1 MLIPENKHET
11 KIKSFEKDL
20 VDTKLTASI
29 DAEMAA
35 LQKPYSEQ
43 MRAWAISAKVF
54 GGLGLGFSFITE
66 AGVIGWVAYGM
77 VEGVTGQAIGVA
89 VGVVVGAGVAGVIEW
104 VKKHSNDNFWR
115 VLVFGKR
122 FEVARFVPVLLIGG
136 VSLAASIYACTLLPA
151 AKGKVSGELVF
162 DQSKVD
168 AVAANFDKKIAEVQ
182 ASTAFI
188 KENGKKSNGQLRDSS
203 VNIISSNEAYKKE
216 LERAKDAAIADEKAA
231 ENARIAQTETEHE
244 TQGYFLAWAS
254 FFLELLFVTSSYFG
268 MRYLHKCY
276 LERNAKRNDNETLSL
291 PLRNDNETIS
301 LPLRNIQLPD
311 IAAVTPAVTADNE
324 TPNETGNASDN
335 APRPTSEGIIDN
347 AQQRQPI
354 GFKRYITADDTAA
367 VTPAV
372 TQKENYL
379 LRVKEAKEKGLG
391 ITIGG
396 IYMCDRL
403 ECTRT
408 FELNTF
414 NRKFCSEHCKLAAR
428 ANKQQEAATN
438 EK

>member
-168 AVAANFDKKIAEVQ
+168 AVAANFEDKIRKIE
-182 ASTAFI
+182 TDI
-188 KENGKKSNGQLRDSS
+188 ELLNKDGRKSNDRLRPETIVQVGQLRDY
-203 VNIISSNEAYKKE
+203 IRT
-216 LERAKDAAIADEKAA
+216 LETAKDSTITAVTTA
-231 ENARIAQTETEHE
+231 ETSRITQTKTEHE

-291 PLRNDNETIS
+291 PIPQ
-301 LPLRNIQLPD
+301 PLQNIQLPD
-311 IAAVTPAVTADNE
+311 IAAVTPAERNDNE

-354 GFKRYITADDTAA
+354 GFKRYDTADVTPA

-391 ITIGG
+391 VTIGG